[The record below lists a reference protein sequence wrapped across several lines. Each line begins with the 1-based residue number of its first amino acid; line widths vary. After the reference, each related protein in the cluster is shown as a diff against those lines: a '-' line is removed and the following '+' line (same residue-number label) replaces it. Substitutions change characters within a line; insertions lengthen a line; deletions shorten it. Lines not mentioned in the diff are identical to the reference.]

1 MRMALLSDVHGN
13 SVALE
18 AVLAD
23 VELQGGVDA
32 FWVLGDLVALGH
44 DPVGVLER
52 LAALP
57 NARFTRGNTDRYVF
71 SGDRPPPT
79 RADAEAN
86 PDLLPILVEVAGT
99 FAWTQGAITAAGW
112 LGWLSALPLE
122 LDEILPDGTRFLGVH
137 AAPGTDGDPGL
148 GIHPQLGLADLRGL
162 LGGCEADLVCVGH
175 THWPMDLRLDGK
187 RVVNLGSVSNPL
199 PPDLRAS
206 YAILEAGRSGYRIRH
221 RRVDYD
227 HAAVIAA
234 LERMQHPGAAFIARH
249 MRGEVEASYQ
259 VKD

>member
-1 MRMALLSDVHGN
+1 MRVALLSDIHGN
-13 SVALE
+13 SIALD

-57 NARFTRGNTDRYVF
+57 NARFTRGNTDRYVS

-79 RADAEAN
+79 RADSEAN
-86 PDLLPILVEVAGT
+86 PNLLPILVEVAGT

-112 LGWLSALPLE
+112 FEWLAALSLE
-122 LDEILPDGTRFLGVH
+122 LEVILPDGTRFLGVH
-137 AAPGTDGDPGL
+137 AAPGTDGDPGI
-148 GIHPQLGLADLRGL
+148 GIHPRLGLADLRTL
-162 LGGCEADLVCVGH
+162 LCGCEANLVCVGH
-175 THWPMDLRLDGK
+175 THWPTDLRVDGT
-187 RVVNLGSVSNPL
+187 RIVNLGSVSNPL
-199 PPDLRAS
+199 PSDLRAS

-227 HAAVIAA
+227 REAVIAA
-234 LERMQHPGAAFIARH
+234 LERVRHPGADFITRH
-249 MRGEVEASYQ
+249 MRGEVEANLQ